1 MGAANCPEALLWL
14 TALLRRTHRLG
25 PPAWAAGLLVPLEL
39 VVQVVQVWV
48 AVQAPRWRLRVQLAL
63 TTPAAAHAPQEVVA
77 AALWAVP
84 AWALAWVLA

>member
-1 MGAANCPEALLWL
+1 MWAEAGEGG
-14 TALLRRTHRLG
+14 G
-25 PPAWAAGLLVPLEL
+25 PPAGGGGLRGPLEL
-39 VVQVVQVWV
+39 VVQVVQVVQVWV

-84 AWALAWVLA
+84 AWALAWVQA